1 MKWIAVIL
9 ILIGFSFFMFIGKQ
23 EPKRVKTTH
32 PHKEMVLSEVSK
44 KEYKVVTREK
54 KPVVSNIK
62 IDLGEDIDTLIDT
75 NVTINLNIKS
85 LPKGFFLNWHL
96 DNNSSILSTIPSLT
110 KSFKEGEHLIKVQ
123 LYNSNGDIVSEDNL
137 TIKAWR
143 YKKIEKYEYS
153 IKKDDFLLIE
163 GKVLNYKNKI
173 LLLFDYIHSIKY
185 TYNKF
190 GKILEKEF
198 QFFEK
203 PENNYKLVYEY
214 DEENGQT
221 ISEKRIN
228 ESDGKEI
235 VFFDLRDDNKINND
249 NKVQKKEDIKYAEN
263 IINYRYTKNGREFS
277 YEETLFPDYK
287 EIIKKEYDDNGRVIL
302 ETIKKMNFNGTLKGE
317 LINSFEYNENG
328 KIIQKET
335 KEKEAGE
342 LKNYYIKKLHYENEV
357 LKYEDVEAI
366 VGNFS
371 YFYNSSFYL
380 IEDDIRIVKS
390 KIVYGG
396 YDTHG
401 ALVISKRFYQKEG
414 DNELREI
421 KPSFI
426 KTSYTNTLEEDY

>member
-1 MKWIAVIL
+1 
-9 ILIGFSFFMFIGKQ
+9 MFIGKQ

-44 KEYKVVTREK
+44 KEHKVVTREK
-54 KPVVSNIK
+54 KPTVSNIK

-96 DNNSSILSTIPSLT
+96 DNNSSILTTIPSLT

-198 QFFEK
+198 KFFKK
-203 PENNYKLVYEY
+203 PKNNYKIVYEY
-214 DEENGQT
+214 DSENNELILAEMFDESGELIDSYDFREEDDEYYEYNSQSYESG
-221 ISEKRIN
+221 EN
-228 ESDGKEI
+228 EEEYNTTYGVEYLDDTTYSKY
-235 VFFDLRDDNKINND
+235 DDNDREIY
-249 NKVQKKEDIKYAEN
+249 KE
-263 IINYRYTKNGREFS
+263 S
-277 YEETLFPDYK
+277 YVLDYK
-287 EIIKKEYDDNGRVIL
+287 IIVKKEYDDNDRVIVKKRII
-302 ETIKKMNFNGTLKGE
+302 ETN
-317 LINSFEYNENG
+317 NSIEQESIYNFEYNEDG
-328 KIIQKET
+328 EVIQKEIRFQEDGKLQKHYIT
-335 KEKEAGE
+335 KFYY
-342 LKNYYIKKLHYENEV
+342 KNGLLEYEET
-357 LKYEDVEAI
+357 EAI
-366 VGNFS
+366 VGSCS
-371 YFYNSSFYL
+371 YINYVLY
-380 IEDDIRIVKS
+380 EDDNDINITKS
-390 KIVYGG
+390 KTIYS
-396 YDTHG
+396 YDNNGT
-401 ALVISKRFYQKEG
+401 LISSKYLYQKK
-414 DNELREI
+414 DDF
-421 KPSFI
+421 SF
-426 KTSYTNTLEEDY
+426 KEKKKAFTNVSYSNSLEEDDFK